1 MNKCR
6 DSNSEYHTKYANYSK
21 QEIKRE
27 LKGLKRQSPV
37 DVENIQYVSRLLRK
51 LAQNKGHD
59 NARSIN
65 HDEEIKKNFW
75 AYAKSHLDNADYLIP
90 TFDLETCTNYFKN
103 IWMNACPSHVF
114 SLPNWLPRLSAP
126 VHEFNS
132 TPPTYA
138 KITAIIK
145 RMKTGSSACPLDQL
159 SIIPFKKSAYL
170 RSYLATI
177 IQTVWK
183 SGQIPDTWR
192 KAASILIHKKESTD
206 DPQNF
211 RPITLQSVP
220 LKIFTST
227 IRNACVSENM
237 CE

>member
-1 MNKCR
+1 
-6 DSNSEYHTKYANYSK
+6 
-21 QEIKRE
+21 
-27 LKGLKRQSPV
+27 
-37 DVENIQYVSRLLRK
+37 
-51 LAQNKGHD
+51 
-59 NARSIN
+59 
-65 HDEEIKKNFW
+65 
-75 AYAKSHLDNADYLIP
+75 
-90 TFDLETCTNYFKN
+90 
-103 IWMNACPSHVF
+103 MNACPSHVF

-183 SGQIPDTWR
+183 SGQIPDLR

-211 RPITLQSVP
+211 RPITL
-220 LKIFTST
+220 
-227 IRNACVSENM
+227 
-237 CE
+237 